1 MKPLARTNVAP
12 RGVHRTGVVSE
23 ELRVVVVVWGTEGGV
38 TVSRV
43 SSISVVSSVTVPLPR
58 RTVRAVLGAGAGVG
72 FTTVSLD
79 CVVVEVMDEEGAG
92 EIVVVVSRV
101 MLDCASA
108 VETRGQKA
116 RAPASK
122 LSKSGARDCSKAIL

>member
-1 MKPLARTNVAP
+1 MQTLARINVAP

-23 ELRVVVVVWGTEGGV
+23 ELRVVVVVWGTGEGV
-38 TVSRV
+38 TVSCV

-58 RTVRAVLGAGAGVG
+58 RTLRAVLGAGAGVG

-79 CVVVEVMDEEGAG
+79 CVVVEVMDEAGAG

-108 VETRGQKA
+108 VGTMG
-116 RAPASK
+116 
-122 LSKSGARDCSKAIL
+122 